1 MVYHF
6 GCGAH
11 FLHGAD
17 PGNAET
23 RSRPGDGVGGSWQL
37 KVHGTVIRRV
47 EKFQPVC
54 AEFQRPRG
62 RRAAVLP
69 VSGQR
74 ASEMR
79 HLYPDLMMA
88 SCIEP
93 DLN

>member
-1 MVYHF
+1 MDAALIFCTVQIREM
-6 GCGAH
+6 
-11 FLHGAD
+11 LRQGAD
-17 PGNAET
+17 RGTE
-23 RSRPGDGVGGSWQL
+23 SGGSWQL